1 MKKLL
6 PFNGF
11 AYLLIITLLTG
22 TINSVS
28 AQCIA
33 PSLTFKNPTLVAG
46 LNGQVGA
53 TYKFPLATPTADAYI
68 RIDSI
73 KGGASLSNI
82 DNNSMGY
89 TNAWQPVITGPTSTI
104 HEHYIRWTISFKV
117 AGTNVNTSVP
127 CLNISSIDLDG
138 DNVKLQEFVET
149 FDAANYT
156 VANNT
161 SLTVSK
167 VNTSTGMSTK
177 AYGNRNE
184 KPGIDTTALDTQ
196 INFDFGTRSS
206 VTFKTG
212 VSITK
217 TSSSGTIDRFF
228 CIYFKNTLTLSTLPV
243 RLLSFSGRPMGNNS
257 IQLNWVTEL
266 EVNNK
271 HFEIQRSFDGKNF
284 QTVAIAMSIDGSGTK
299 AYKLTDNIPAGSPS
313 KVYYRIKQVD
323 LDEKYSIS
331 NIITINLTES
341 NNLFVKLAPNPVENE
356 FSITLENNSSP
367 VSAIRIVDMNGR
379 EVFRKNLAGV
389 NTNMH
394 RFDARQTNM
403 QKPGLYIAELLF
415 NDGSRSTQKIIKK

>member
-33 PSLTFKNPTLVAG
+33 PSLTFTNPTLVAG

-53 TYKFPLATPTADAYI
+53 TYKFPLVTPTADAYI

-82 DNNSMGY
+82 DNKTMGH
-89 TNAWQPVITGPTSTI
+89 TNAWQPIITGPTSTI

-117 AGTNVNTSVP
+117 AGTNVNTSIP
-127 CLNISSIDLDG
+127 CLNISAIDLDG

-271 HFEIQRSFDGKNF
+271 HFEIQRSFDG
-284 QTVAIAMSIDGSGTK
+284 
-299 AYKLTDNIPAGSPS
+299 
-313 KVYYRIKQVD
+313 
-323 LDEKYSIS
+323 
-331 NIITINLTES
+331 
-341 NNLFVKLAPNPVENE
+341 
-356 FSITLENNSSP
+356 
-367 VSAIRIVDMNGR
+367 
-379 EVFRKNLAGV
+379 
-389 NTNMH
+389 
-394 RFDARQTNM
+394 
-403 QKPGLYIAELLF
+403 
-415 NDGSRSTQKIIKK
+415 

>member
-22 TINSVS
+22 TINAVS

-33 PSLTFKNPTLVAG
+33 PSLTFQNPTLVAG

-68 RIDSI
+68 RIDSLV
-73 KGGASLSNI
+73 GGATLTNI

-89 TNAWQPVITGPTSTI
+89 THAWQPVIKGPTSTI

-117 AGTNVNTSVP
+117 AGSNINTSIP
-127 CLNISSIDLDG
+127 CLNISAIDLDG

-161 SLTVSK
+161 GLTVFR

-177 AYGNRNE
+177 AYGHKND
-184 KPGIDTTALDTQ
+184 KPGIDTTAIDTQ
-196 INFDFGTRSS
+196 INFDYGTRSS
-206 VTFKTG
+206 VTFKIG
-212 VSITK
+212 VSISK
-217 TSSSGTIDRFF
+217 TSSTGSTDRNFS
-228 CIYFKNTLTLSTLPV
+228 IYFKNIIALTPLPV
-243 RLLSFSGRPMGNNS
+243 RLLSFSGRPMSSNS

-271 HFEIQRSFDGKNF
+271 HFEIQRSLDGKNF
-284 QTVAIAMSIDGSGTK
+284 QTVAIVMSIDGSGTK
-299 AYKLTDNIPAGSPS
+299 AYKLTDNIPAGSSS

-331 NIITINLTES
+331 NVITINLTET
-341 NNLFVKLAPNPVENE
+341 NNFFVKLAPNPVGNE

-379 EVFRKNLAGV
+379 EIFRKNLAGL
-389 NTNMH
+389 NTTMH
-394 RFDARQTNM
+394 RFDARQANM
-403 QKPGLYIAELLF
+403 QKPGLYVAELLF
-415 NDGSRSTQKIIKK
+415 SDGTRSTQKIIKN